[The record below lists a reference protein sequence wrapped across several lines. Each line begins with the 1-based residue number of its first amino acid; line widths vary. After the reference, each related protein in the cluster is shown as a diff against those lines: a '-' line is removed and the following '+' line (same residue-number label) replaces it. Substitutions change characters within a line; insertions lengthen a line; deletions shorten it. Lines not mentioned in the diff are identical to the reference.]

1 MSSPRVKLAAAA
13 ATQSGR
19 RGRAGGGGGGGG
31 RQPAYVVGTTRR
43 RVRPKGLVPAP
54 TAEGLPDIGRMRG
67 RRCRRSGNN

>member
-1 MSSPRVKLAAAA
+1 VSSPRVKLAAAA

-19 RGRAGGGGGGGG
+19 RGRAGGGGGG

-54 TAEGLPDIGRMRG
+54 TAEGLPDIGRMQG

>member
-19 RGRAGGGGGGGG
+19 RGRAGGGGGG

-54 TAEGLPDIGRMRG
+54 TAEGLPDIGRMQG

>member
-19 RGRAGGGGGGGG
+19 RGRAGGGG

-43 RVRPKGLVPAP
+43 RVRPEGLVPAP

>member
-19 RGRAGGGGGGGG
+19 RGRAGGGGGG

-43 RVRPKGLVPAP
+43 RVRPEGLVPAP